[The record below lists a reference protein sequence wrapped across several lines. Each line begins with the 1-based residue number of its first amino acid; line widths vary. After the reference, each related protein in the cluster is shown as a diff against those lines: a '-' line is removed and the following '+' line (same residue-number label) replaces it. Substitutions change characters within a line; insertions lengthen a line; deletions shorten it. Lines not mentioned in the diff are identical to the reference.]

1 MDFLNIH
8 KKNWYVII
16 TKPGWEKK
24 VGKNLTSLGIEN
36 LIPLQKQIRQ
46 WSDRKKVVEVPVFMT
61 YAFVWCT
68 PRERLNVFKAEGV
81 RRFLSIGG
89 TLSKVSEA
97 EIAGIK
103 KLLSY
108 EKDIVVE
115 DFSVSGF
122 SEGQEVE
129 IVHGCLQGLR
139 GKVFEEPKCG
149 KNKIKILIESL
160 NCFAC
165 TEVTTEMLI
174 PCSQKMPV

>member
-46 WSDRKKVVEVPVFMT
+46 WSDRKKIVEVPVFMT

-68 PRERLNVFKAEGV
+68 PVERLNVFKAEGV

-89 TLSKVSEA
+89 TLSKVTDT
-97 EIAGIK
+97 EIVRIK

-108 EKDIVVE
+108 ERNIVVE
-115 DFSVSGF
+115 ELSASDFG
-122 SEGQEVE
+122 EGREVE
-129 IVHGCLQGLR
+129 IVQGSLQGLR

-165 TEVTTEMLI
+165 AEVTTDMLI
-174 PCSQKMPV
+174 YCSQKMPV